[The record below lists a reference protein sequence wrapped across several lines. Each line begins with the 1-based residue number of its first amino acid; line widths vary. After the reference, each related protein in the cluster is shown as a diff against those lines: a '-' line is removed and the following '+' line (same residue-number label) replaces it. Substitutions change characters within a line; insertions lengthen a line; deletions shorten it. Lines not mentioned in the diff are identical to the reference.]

1 MSTVVDVAPDVDVA
15 PGVGVVPDVGAGVM
29 ERAAGLA
36 TERLEAEIKTLAGHL
51 AAAMCRW
58 LLLVAEFDRR
68 EGWASWECRSCSH
81 WLSWQCSMSLRTA
94 QEHLRVAHALGDLPL
109 VRAGFSAGELSYSQ
123 VRAITRVADCPAAEE
138 FLVTIARH
146 ATASALEKAVAGYRS
161 TGRLDDQSAE
171 GRHEK
176 RSFEWWVDDDAMVCF
191 RGRLEP
197 EEARI
202 VIAAVQAHTVPATK
216 RSAERPTDD
225 HGEPLPQPGDDPKA
239 ARQAD
244 ALTEV
249 CRLVL
254 TGAAHHPGAT
264 DRAGAAH
271 HPEAI
276 DDPGASDRAGGA
288 TADAASAADTASA
301 AEVTSTADAA
311 DTAAGVA
318 AAAAGAGGGGD
329 APDARGVPAGHARG
343 TARGGVSDP
352 TATVVVLVDD
362 DVLSG
367 DGDGTCRLDGG
378 ANLSPETARRLACDA
393 ATYTIAIGPDGTPR
407 LVGKATKTVSRRLR
421 RELGIRD
428 DGQCQFPGC
437 GLAGHLH
444 AHHIIHREHHGPN
457 TLENLLTL
465 CSFHHRL
472 VHEGGYRIELLMG
485 QVIVHRPGRT
495 DLAHTPARAVDG
507 PELELRNIAD
517 GLDIDADTATSLWDG
532 TRLTYDDLSW
542 AIAALNHNHRL
553 ASSPTHGE
561 PDRPMAEAQ
570 ASR

>member
-1 MSTVVDVAPDVDVA
+1 M
-15 PGVGVVPDVGAGVM
+15 
-29 ERAAGLA
+29 A

-68 EGWASWECRSCSH
+68 EGWSSWECRSCSH

-109 VRAGFSAGELSYSQ
+109 VRAGFSIGELSYSQ

-138 FLVTIARH
+138 FLVNIARY

-171 GRHEK
+171 DRHEK
-176 RSFEWWVDDDAMVCF
+176 RSFEWWVDDDGMVCF

-216 RSAERPTDD
+216 RSAEHPTDD
-225 HGEPLPQPGDDPKA
+225 QGERLPQPGDDPRA

-254 TGAAHHPGAT
+254 TGTAHPAGVT
-264 DRAGAAH
+264 DHAGEAQGAA
-271 HPEAI
+271 P
-276 DDPGASDRAGGA
+276 
-288 TADAASAADTASA
+288 
-301 AEVTSTADAA
+301 
-311 DTAAGVA
+311 
-318 AAAAGAGGGGD
+318 
-329 APDARGVPAGHARG
+329 
-343 TARGGVSDP
+343 GGVSDP

-362 DVLSG
+362 DVLAG
-367 DGDGTCRLDGG
+367 DGDGICRLDGG

-393 ATYTIAIGPDGTPR
+393 ATYTIAVGPDGTPR

-485 QVIVHRPGRT
+485 QVIVHRPGRPALT
-495 DLAHTPARAVDG
+495 HTPTRPVDG
-507 PELELRNIAD
+507 PDLELRNLAD
-517 GLDIDADTATSLWDG
+517 GLDIDAHTATSLWDG

-542 AIAALNHNHRL
+542 AIAALNHNRRL
-553 ASSPTHGE
+553 ASTPTHDE
-561 PDRPMAEAQ
+561 PERPAEAP
-570 ASR
+570 ASP

>member
-1 MSTVVDVAPDVDVA
+1 MSTVVEAAPDVDVA
-15 PGVGVVPDVGAGVM
+15 PDVGAGVM
-29 ERAAGLA
+29 ERATGMA

-94 QEHLRVAHALGDLPL
+94 QEHLRVAHALANLPL
-109 VRAGFSAGELSYSQ
+109 VRARFSTGELSYSQ

-138 FLVTIARH
+138 FLVNIARH

-171 GRHEK
+171 DRHEK
-176 RSFEWWVDDDAMVCF
+176 RSFEWWVDDDGMVCF

-197 EEARI
+197 EEARL
-202 VIAAVQAHTVPATK
+202 VIAAIQAHTVPATR
-216 RSAERPTDD
+216 RSAAERPTDD
-225 HGEPLPQPGDDPKA
+225 HGEPLPQPGDDPRV

-249 CRLVL
+249 CRRVL
-254 TGAAHHPGAT
+254 TGATHHTGAANPGAT
-264 DRAGAAH
+264 DRTGAANPGATDRTGATDLAGA
-271 HPEAI
+271 
-276 DDPGASDRAGGA
+276 SV
-288 TADAASAADTASA
+288 ADTASDAEPA
-301 AEVTSTADAA
+301 AVVNAA
-311 DTAAGVA
+311 SG
-318 AAAAGAGGGGD
+318 GGGGGGD
-329 APDARGVPAGHARG
+329 AAVAGRDPSDDAPVV
-343 TARGGVSDP
+343 TRGGVSEP

-367 DGDGTCRLDGG
+367 DADGTCRLDGG

-472 VHEGGYRIELLMG
+472 VHEGGYHIELLMG

-495 DLAHTPARAVDG
+495 DLAHTATRAIDG

-542 AIAALNHNHRL
+542 AIAALNHNRRL
-553 ASSPTHGE
+553 TSSPAEGE
-561 PDRPMAEAQ
+561 PDRLMAEAQ
-570 ASR
+570 ASC

>member
-1 MSTVVDVAPDVDVA
+1 MSTVVEAAPDVDVA
-15 PGVGVVPDVGAGVM
+15 PDVGAGVM
-29 ERAAGLA
+29 ERAAGMA

-94 QEHLRVAHALGDLPL
+94 QEHLRVAHALANLPL
-109 VRAGFSAGELSYSQ
+109 VRAGFSTGELSYSQ

-138 FLVTIARH
+138 FLVNIARH

-171 GRHEK
+171 DRHEK
-176 RSFEWWVDDDAMVCF
+176 RSFEWWVDDDGMVCF

-202 VIAAVQAHTVPATK
+202 VIAAIQAHTVPATK
-216 RSAERPTDD
+216 RSAERPVDD
-225 HGEPLPQPGDDPKA
+225 HGAPLPQPGDDPKP

-249 CRLVL
+249 CRRVL
-254 TGAAHHPGAT
+254 TGATDRTAAT
-264 DRAGAAH
+264 DRV
-271 HPEAI
+271 
-276 DDPGASDRAGGA
+276 GASVADTGSDAEPA
-288 TADAASAADTASA
+288 AVVDAAS
-301 AEVTSTADAA
+301 
-311 DTAAGVA
+311 G
-318 AAAAGAGGGGD
+318 GGGGGGD
-329 APDARGVPAGHARG
+329 AAAAGRDPSDDARVV
-343 TARGGVSDP
+343 TRGGVSEP

-367 DGDGTCRLDGG
+367 DADGTCRLDGG

-542 AIAALNHNHRL
+542 AIAALNHNRRL